1 MRDLLSVE
9 FFKLFKQNRTYYA
22 LAAIFVVEIFIF
34 LGAYVQGSDILD
46 VLLMNLK
53 ESFYFEGNL
62 LNGNLLVYLVLNT
75 LWFHLPLLLMI
86 VVADML
92 TSEYKDRT
100 LQTVMLQPIA
110 KWKYILSKYIV
121 AILFTILVVLFLAVS
136 SFIASRA
143 LFGNGDLVVYINGL
157 NFFESDQAT
166 WRLIY
171 AFLSGMVSMVF
182 FSIVSLTLAIFF
194 RDSGKTWIIAAL
206 FLILNN
212 LLMRIDFGNTLL
224 NRLLFAKLNNSWQYF
239 FYYEI
244 PWQDVY
250 FNNALLLFYSVLIM
264 GVGIY
269 WFQKKDIG

>member
-9 FFKLFKQNRTYYA
+9 FFKLFRQNRTYYA

-34 LGAYVQGSDILD
+34 LGAYIQGSDILD

-121 AILFTILVVLFLAVS
+121 AILFTIMVVLFLAIS

-157 NFFESDQAT
+157 NFFESDEAT
-166 WRLIY
+166 LRLLY
-171 AFLSGMVSMVF
+171 AFFSGMISMLF

-212 LLMRIDFGNTLL
+212 LLMRIDFGNALL
-224 NRLLFAKLNNSWQYF
+224 NKLLFAKLNNSWQYF

-244 PWQDVY
+244 PWQEVY
-250 FNNALLLFYSVLIM
+250 FNNALLLFYSMLIM